1 MEPGRIELE
10 KATSSYLVSV
20 HDSIDKHSE
29 ALDNHAVMLR
39 DAIALIYQLEA
50 ELRHVKDQV
59 VALNSQVA
67 LLLTNCPQTTANW
80 DSWGHAAATV
90 PLTEPQ
96 PDGWGMYHSAVAASA
111 KAASA
116 AFAQAV
122 PPVNVIAAQTP
133 SEMVMFVPPG
143 PPPGLPPG
151 KDQKLPSD
159 CQWPP
164 EKMEL
169 WGIAAVP
176 KETLKQ
182 FMYEGQ
188 EMNNAQADPLYIWRS
203 GAVWCQWCCKN
214 YSHTHHTSEGHKKTR
229 NYFFDLFWRGGG
241 LEYTRAHLDEAETP
255 DAVFYANWPA
265 RAWPEN
271 K

>member
-39 DAIALIYQLEA
+39 DAFAVIYKLEA

-80 DSWGHAAATV
+80 DSWGHAADTV
-90 PLTEPQ
+90 PPTEPQ
-96 PDGWGMYHSAVAASA
+96 PEAWGTHHSTVAASA

-133 SEMVMFVPPG
+133 SEMVLFVPPG

-159 CQWPP
+159 CHWPP
-164 EKMEL
+164 EKMEH
-169 WGIAAVP
+169 WGIAAVS
-176 KETLKQ
+176 EEMLGHY
-182 FMYEGQ
+182 MYKGQ
-188 EMNNAQADPLYIWRS
+188 EMNNARADPLYIWKD
-203 GAVWCQWCCKN
+203 GYVWCQWCCRR
-214 YSHTHHTSEGHKKTR
+214 YSYAHHVSDGHKKTR
-229 NYFFDLFWRGGG
+229 DEFFDLFWRGGG
-241 LEYTRAHLDEAETP
+241 LEYTREHFADSETP
-255 DAVFYANWPA
+255 DAVFYNNWPA
-265 RAWPEN
+265 RAWLEN